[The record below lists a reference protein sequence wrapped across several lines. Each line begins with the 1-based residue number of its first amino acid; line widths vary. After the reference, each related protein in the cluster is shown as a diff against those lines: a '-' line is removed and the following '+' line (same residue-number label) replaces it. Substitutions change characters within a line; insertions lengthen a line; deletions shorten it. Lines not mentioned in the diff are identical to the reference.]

1 MTRLSRFARSYP
13 LVAVTLAVL
22 ALVLGLHAAG
32 LDAAAAVIAT
42 VYVAGN
48 IAWAAVGMVREV
60 LRGHFGLDILAV
72 VAMTA
77 SLLVGEHLAA
87 LIIVLMLTGGEAL
100 EDFAAAR
107 ARRELTALLE
117 KAPQTA
123 HLLGADGEAR
133 EVPAAQVR
141 PGDELLVKPNEVV
154 PVDAELLSAEAA
166 FDESSL
172 TGESLPS
179 AKAAG
184 DAVLSGSVNGTAAV
198 RVRAT
203 AAAADSQYQRI
214 VELVEQ
220 AHEQKAPVVRLAD
233 RFALPFTAVSLAIAG
248 VAWWASGDPVR
259 FAEVLVLATPCP
271 LLIAAPVAFLG
282 GMSQASRRGVIVKGG
297 GVLESLAHARA
308 VAFDKTGTLTHGRPR
323 LQRVEPAEG
332 FTADAVL
339 AAAAAAEAYSTH
351 VMAEAV
357 VRAADDA
364 GLARLSARGG
374 TEEGTRGVRALVR
387 GTDGGAGAGTG
398 TDTHEPGAAVE
409 VRVGKLAFVREVA
422 PDAPEAR
429 FAPGET
435 AAYVSVDGRHAGT
448 LVLADALRENAGE
461 TVAALRAE
469 GFERAV
475 MLTGDNEHT
484 ARSLA
489 AEAGLDDVAHSLLP
503 EDKVRLLAELQPRP
517 VIMVGDGVNDA
528 TVLAAAD
535 VGIAMG
541 ARGSSAA
548 GESAD
553 VVITR
558 DDIGRTVE
566 AVRIG
571 RHTYRI
577 ALQAVLLG
585 VALSVGLMLV
595 AAFGHIPAVAG
606 ALTQELVDLACILY
620 ALRART
626 SPRGTPQGAA
636 ARARGRAPQEAARA

>member
-1 MTRLSRFARSYP
+1 M
-13 LVAVTLAVL
+13 
-22 ALVLGLHAAG
+22 
-32 LDAAAAVIAT
+32 
-42 VYVAGN
+42 
-48 IAWAAVGMVREV
+48 
-60 LRGHFGLDILAV
+60 
-72 VAMTA
+72 
-77 SLLVGEHLAA
+77 
-87 LIIVLMLTGGEAL
+87 
-100 EDFAAAR
+100 
-107 ARRELTALLE
+107 
-117 KAPQTA
+117 
-123 HLLGADGEAR
+123 
-133 EVPAAQVR
+133 
-141 PGDELLVKPNEVV
+141 
-154 PVDAELLSAEAA
+154 
-166 FDESSL
+166 
-172 TGESLPS
+172 
-179 AKAAG
+179 
-184 DAVLSGSVNGTAAV
+184 
-198 RVRAT
+198 
-203 AAAADSQYQRI
+203 
-214 VELVEQ
+214 
-220 AHEQKAPVVRLAD
+220 
-233 RFALPFTAVSLAIAG
+233 
-248 VAWWASGDPVR
+248 
-259 FAEVLVLATPCP
+259 
-271 LLIAAPVAFLG
+271 
-282 GMSQASRRGVIVKGG
+282 
-297 GVLESLAHARA
+297 
-308 VAFDKTGTLTHGRPR
+308 
-323 LQRVEPAEG
+323 
-332 FTADAVL
+332 
-339 AAAAAAEAYSTH
+339 
-351 VMAEAV
+351 
-357 VRAADDA
+357 
-364 GLARLSARGG
+364 
-374 TEEGTRGVRALVR
+374 
-387 GTDGGAGAGTG
+387 
-398 TDTHEPGAAVE
+398 
-409 VRVGKLAFVREVA
+409 
-422 PDAPEAR
+422 
-429 FAPGET
+429 
-435 AAYVSVDGRHAGT
+435 
-448 LVLADALRENAGE
+448 LADALRENAGE

-469 GFERAV
+469 AFERAV